1 MKYIP
6 KKMAELDF
14 AAEAGDL
21 SYTQNLEDAFQN
33 EISDLSDKN
42 EDSDDED
49 PCIPVKGNGPRRSGQ
64 SSKATKANNIQ
75 SPRQLN
81 DSSSDESDGYKK

>member
-1 MKYIP
+1 MN
-6 KKMAELDF
+6 AELDL

-42 EDSDDED
+42 
-49 PCIPVKGNGPRRSGQ
+49 
-64 SSKATKANNIQ
+64 
-75 SPRQLN
+75 
-81 DSSSDESDGYKK
+81 